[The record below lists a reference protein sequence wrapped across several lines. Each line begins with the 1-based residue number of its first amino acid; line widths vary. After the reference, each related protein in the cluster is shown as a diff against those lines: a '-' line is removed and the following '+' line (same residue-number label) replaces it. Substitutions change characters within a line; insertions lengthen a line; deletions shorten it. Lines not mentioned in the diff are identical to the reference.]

1 MNAGCFRKEQLNR
14 IHAYT
19 GSHGTGKSTAV
30 ADRTGR
36 LKRLYPGKSIHPV
49 MDQEAFCDLPI
60 NGETSPESQMWI
72 FTRIL
77 NHELYLLNRFDIIV
91 TDRTV
96 VDAAAYTFAAGY
108 ESLASD
114 MLSVAAHHMHK
125 YERITFRRI
134 LTNEFCHSDGIRE
147 TGDKKFRQQVEDV
160 LLDMYISLVEQ
171 GAIHPD
177 VVVYE

>member
-1 MNAGCFRKEQLNR
+1 MNR

-30 ADRTGR
+30 ADRTGT

-72 FTRIL
+72 FSRIL
-77 NHELYLLNRFDIIV
+77 NHEIYLLSRFDIIV

-96 VDAAAYTFAAGY
+96 VDPAAYTFASGF
-108 ESLASD
+108 ESLAAD
-114 MLSVAAHHMHK
+114 MLAMATHHMHN

-134 LTNEFCHSDGIRE
+134 ITNEFCHADGIRE
-147 TGDKKFRQQVEDV
+147 TKDKKFRQQVEDV
-160 LLDMYISLVEQ
+160 LLDMYISLAEQ
-171 GAIHPD
+171 GAIAPD
-177 VVVYE
+177 ALVYE